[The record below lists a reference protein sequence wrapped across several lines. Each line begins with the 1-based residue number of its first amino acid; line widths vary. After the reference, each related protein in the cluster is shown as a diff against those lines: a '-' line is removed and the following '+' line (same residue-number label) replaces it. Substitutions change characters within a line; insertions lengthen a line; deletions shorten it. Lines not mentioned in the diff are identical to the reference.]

1 MCHLK
6 QSTVVE
12 VWQSYLTVHQNN
24 GYREFAKILFWEK
37 MMSDIQLHWSHV
49 NRRPWS
55 QEEKSYPC
63 PLQRSVLSLLNI
75 VISSLLQFTMNT
87 NYVTRSSNHVN
98 HPRTEKYGQKIY
110 IENIHR
116 KYAQK
121 IYIENL
127 QFHKNSE
134 TAEPIIYLYYYYL

>member
-87 NYVTRSSNHVN
+87 IYVTRSSIMSIIPGQKNMD
-98 HPRTEKYGQKIY
+98 RKYTQKIY
-110 IENIHR
+110 IENMHR
-116 KYAQK
+116 KYTQK
-121 IYIENL
+121 IC
-127 QFHKNSE
+127 NS
-134 TAEPIIYLYYYYL
+134 IKIQRLLNQ